1 MIQHHIYEINDLS
14 NQKVIEILK
23 SGITADMFDNNH
35 RAENYLYSQRNSS
48 SNLFYILDHG
58 RYQIGKYFV
67 ITDQQD
73 KFIASAG
80 WNHYANDTA
89 LVLTRMIVHPR
100 YRTQFIIGSEILPKI
115 IEQTS
120 SYSKVWITANDYNKS
135 IYHWF
140 DRASQQKSTALHK
153 DWPTIYKRFK
163 PIGQHLVNH
172 TLQWVV
178 QLEK

>member
-1 MIQHHIYEINDLS
+1 MNDLRIYEINDLS
-14 NQKVIEILK
+14 NQKVLNILK
-23 SGITADMFDNNH
+23 SGITEYMFDNTTL
-35 RAENYLYSQRNSS
+35 AENYLYSQRDKS

-73 KFIASAG
+73 NFIASAG
-80 WNHYANDTA
+80 WNHYSNDTA

-120 SYSKVWITANDYNKS
+120 SYNKVWITANNYNKS

-140 DRASQQKSTALHK
+140 ERASQKKSTALHK
-153 DWPTIYKRFK
+153 DWPEIYKRFK
-163 PIGQHLVNH
+163 PIGQHLVHH

>member
-35 RAENYLYSQRNSS
+35 QAENYLYSQRDKS

-73 KFIASAG
+73 NFIASAG
-80 WNHYANDTA
+80 WNYYSNDTA

-120 SYSKVWITANDYNKS
+120 SYNKVWITANDYNKS

-140 DRASQQKSTALHK
+140 ERASQNKSTALHK
-153 DWPTIYKRFK
+153 DWPAIYKRFK

-172 TLQWVV
+172 TLQWVA

>member
-1 MIQHHIYEINDLS
+1 MNNYKIYEINDLS
-14 NQKVIEILK
+14 NQEVFEILK
-23 SGITADMFDNNH
+23 SGITNEMFANEDISK
-35 RAENYLYSQRNSS
+35 NYLYNYRNNSA
-48 SNLFYILDHG
+48 NLFYILSRG
-58 RYQIGKYFV
+58 RYKIGKYFV

-73 KFIASAG
+73 NFIASAG
-80 WNHYANDTA
+80 WNHYSNDTA
-89 LVLTRMIVHPR
+89 LVLTRMVVHPR

-120 SYSKVWITANDYNKS
+120 SYNKVWITANDYNKS

-153 DWPTIYKRFK
+153 DWPAIYKRFK